1 LFNYIKLRTTT
12 LILSTQAAKY
22 LSGAFIFAVFV
33 AALMLRYEYQRAGTV
48 RINRFTGS
56 REEFR
61 ELNSGAWI
69 WTVDCFQ
76 AQHAK

>member
-1 LFNYIKLRTTT
+1 M
-12 LILSTQAAKY
+12 STQAAKY
-22 LSGAFIFAVFV
+22 LAGAVIFAVLV
-33 AALMLRYEYQRAGTV
+33 AAFMFRYEYQHAGTV

-56 REEFR
+56 REQFC

-76 AQHAK
+76 AQHAR

>member
-1 LFNYIKLRTTT
+1 M
-12 LILSTQAAKY
+12 STHAAKY
-22 LSGAFIFAVFV
+22 ISGAFIFAVLV
-33 AALMLRYEYQRAGTV
+33 AAFMLRYEYLHAGTV

-56 REEFR
+56 REEFC

-76 AQHAK
+76 AQHSK